1 MEAPT
6 TILNIFK
13 IYQKLGKSQWTLKE
27 WEHTP
32 TFASMTFLLSKSF
45 AFLSFVISFQDI
57 KYFKIKTTEIILI
70 SYFFKFFDSF
80 YLLCLL
86 FFFFTFIKALFV

>member
-6 TILNIFK
+6 TILHIFK

-27 WEHTP
+27 WEHTS

-45 AFLSFVISFQDI
+45 AFLSFVISFQDT
-57 KYFKIKTTEIILI
+57 KYFKIK
-70 SYFFKFFDSF
+70 
-80 YLLCLL
+80 
-86 FFFFTFIKALFV
+86 IKTGRPKNQPGSH